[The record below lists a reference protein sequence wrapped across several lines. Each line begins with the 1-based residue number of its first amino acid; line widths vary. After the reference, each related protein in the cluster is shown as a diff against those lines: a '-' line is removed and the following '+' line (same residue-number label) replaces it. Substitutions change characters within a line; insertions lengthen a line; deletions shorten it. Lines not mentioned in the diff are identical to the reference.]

1 MRVKADYP
9 PRISARMLT
18 KLVVPTARP
27 SLLVDAADDFGIRK
41 IVVRGRVFRP
51 DGTVREL
58 EPLEIAAFAD
68 SRPPKELQQSFP
80 LALETWRLEK
90 GDRVQLVVVGEDY
103 RGTDR
108 PGKASES
115 LPLEI
120 EVTDRQGILAAMAEM
135 DRESAEQLEQMIERQ
150 LQVGGAP

>member
-1 MRVKADYP
+1 
-9 PRISARMLT
+9 
-18 KLVVPTARP
+18 
-27 SLLVDAADDFGIRK
+27 
-41 IVVRGRVFRP
+41 
-51 DGTVREL
+51 
-58 EPLEIAAFAD
+58 
-68 SRPPKELQQSFP
+68 RPPKELQQSFP

-108 PGKASES
+108 PGKATES